1 MTAPPP
7 PRRPHPPPAGGA
19 SFPPP
24 RGLPALV
31 LGTSVSIAMYAI
43 YYSHRQQVVD
53 KAAMREGVERDRE
66 RLRSMRKS
74 GRVERREKE

>member
-1 MTAPPP
+1 
-7 PRRPHPPPAGGA
+7 
-19 SFPPP
+19 
-24 RGLPALV
+24 L
-31 LGTSVSIAMYAI
+31 IAMYAI

-74 GRVERREKE
+74 GRVCVCVCFWPPVPKWGSVKHEIPISSPPLDDIPSIP